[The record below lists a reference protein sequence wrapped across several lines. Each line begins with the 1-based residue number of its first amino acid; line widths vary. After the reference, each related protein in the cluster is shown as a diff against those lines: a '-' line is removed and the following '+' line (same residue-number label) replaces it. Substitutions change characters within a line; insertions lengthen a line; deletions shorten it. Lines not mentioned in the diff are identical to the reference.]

1 MVRFSQPGREAP
13 LGVAASIPFYR
24 VPRVPDSRSPSH
36 GRIRP
41 LAAAVLAALCF
52 AVAGPPRAQ
61 AVVPSVPRPYGYY
74 VLNDAGNG
82 KTAAKGYAPGLTSS
96 PAYLQNITGHAVF
109 VPIAKILPS
118 ITTWGDFQWSWGY
131 LDTLVGTAITHGK
144 AFSIELE
151 TGVQNTG
158 TRYLQSLPANFA
170 ATCGTD
176 CAPLF
181 DVWVG
186 GAPPGTCTSSYIL
199 LPWIPKVQQFWALA
213 ADSLAAHLR
222 KIGAYGSLTLVHV
235 PGLSVY
241 DEELRLPTGNPAP
254 LATDTTTCPDG
265 YKAYPHTIEDA
276 DTSVWR
282 AIGYSDAKAISGFRA
297 IASAFANAFPDRVL
311 GLSLFPEGHSPRAFP
326 NLTADTSGQ
335 VASQLVDEVSRI
347 APGRVQIQADDLD
360 IGNTYQEVLDFAP
373 QYNAAIGWQSNK
385 HNGTGATCAG
395 DTCGPDGFDAP
406 YYRLLKAGAKAN
418 GHYVEV
424 WSNDVLSYPQAIA
437 EADSAGFYSL
447 LDVPATPRATARL
460 LSARP
465 NPTRGSIVVR
475 CALDP
480 GTPGA
485 ELAIYDALGRRVRT
499 IALAVPG
506 DATPRDVAWDGRED
520 SGARAPGGIYYALLR
535 EGASTL
541 GRVGFVLER

>member
-1 MVRFSQPGREAP
+1 MRGRS
-13 LGVAASIPFYR
+13 LVTL
-24 VPRVPDSRSPSH
+24 
-36 GRIRP
+36 
-41 LAAAVLAALCF
+41 LAATCLLATTAI
-52 AVAGPPRAQ
+52 AA
-61 AVVPSVPRPYGYY
+61 VPRPYGVY

-82 KTAAKGYAPGLTSS
+82 RTATRGYATGLTTS
-96 PAYLQNITGHAVF
+96 PAYLEHVTGHAVF

-131 LDTLVGTAITHGK
+131 LDTLVGLATSHGK
-144 AFSIELE
+144 QFSIELE

-158 TRYLQSLPANFA
+158 THYLQSLPANFA
-170 ATCGTD
+170 ATCGAD

-199 LPWIPKVQQFWALA
+199 LPWIPNVQQFWALA
-213 ADSLAAHLR
+213 ADSLAAHLHD
-222 KIGAYGSLTLVHV
+222 IGAYGSLTLVHV

-254 LATDTTTCPDG
+254 ASTDTTTCPDG
-265 YKAYPHTIEDA
+265 YKAYPYTTQDT

-282 AIGYSDAKAISGFRA
+282 AIGYSDAAVISGFGA
-297 IASAFANAFPDRVL
+297 IATAFARAFPDRVL
-311 GLSLFPEGHSPRAFP
+311 GLSLFPEGHSARAFP

-335 VASQLVDEVSRI
+335 VASQLVQEVSEI
-347 APGRVQIQADDLD
+347 APGRLQIQADDLD

-373 QYNAAIGWQSNK
+373 AYNAAIGWQSNR

-418 GHYVEV
+418 GHYAEV

-437 EADSAGFYSL
+437 EADSAGYYSL
-447 LDVPATPRATARL
+447 LGVPPPAPHGVPLAL
-460 LSARP
+460 LARP
-465 NPTRGSIVVR
+465 NPARGRVVVR
-475 CALDP
+475 FSLP
-480 GTPGA
+480 GGA
-485 ELAIYDALGRRVRT
+485 PDVDVEIVDAFGRRVRELP
-499 IALAVPG
+499 LAG
-506 DATPRDVAWDGRED
+506 TAGAGAHELAWDGRTQA
-520 SGARAPGGIYYALLR
+520 GARAPDGVYYALLR
-535 EGASTL
+535 EGASTV
-541 GRVGFVLER
+541 GRTGFVLAR